1 MEEKAVGVEPFAT
14 FHPPV
19 PIDSGNA
26 LSENAH
32 F

>member
-1 MEEKAVGVEPFAT
+1 MEEKAVGVAPFAT
-14 FHPPV
+14 NHLPV
-19 PIDSGNA
+19 PIVSGNV